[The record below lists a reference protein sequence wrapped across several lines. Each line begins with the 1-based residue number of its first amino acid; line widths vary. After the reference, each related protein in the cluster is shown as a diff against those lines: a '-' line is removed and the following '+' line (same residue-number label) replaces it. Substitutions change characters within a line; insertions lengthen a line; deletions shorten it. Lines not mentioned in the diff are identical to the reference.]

1 MTFKELNIK
10 AIIDAVFNKKLR
22 LTPELLNKITD
33 SGTSTYDIVKL
44 LCVYI
49 NSTNQI
55 ERKDDLTSYCEM
67 AFKVEDLRNQN
78 KRLYEKYNKAM
89 SELLVSKENEIKLAR
104 TSTNCELQM
113 SQLRRKIK
121 DLESQIEVESLIKRP
136 D

>member
-1 MTFKELNIK
+1 MTFNELNIK

-67 AFKVEDLRNQN
+67 AFKVEELRNQN

-104 TSTNCELQM
+104 TSTDCELEM